1 MKVLWVNNIPAPYKV
16 DLMNL
21 LGREVDLTVLFE
33 YHTEENREEQWYR
46 HNFDSFKG
54 NYVKNFFV
62 DLFKYGFGDYDFFLN
77 SDYSKPFCILMA
89 IIYRLRG
96 KRVIMQA
103 DGGIAKDRGFLVNSR
118 MGFVMR
124 ISTDYIS
131 SGKYTNYYYTYY
143 KVDERKIR
151 KCRFTT
157 LTNADVANNRKM
169 SEQKIHY
176 KKKLNMPL
184 DKTILLTVGQ
194 QVYRKGY
201 DVLIKAAAQ
210 IKGDYMIYI
219 VGGKPEASNQ
229 KLIEELNLKNIVFV
243 DFCGKED
250 LAEYYA
256 ASDVFVFPT
265 REDIWGLVVDE
276 AMSFGLPLISSD
288 NCVAAKEFND
298 LFHNCV
304 LFENENIDELAEAMQ
319 LLLQDEDTRNQL
331 AANSL
336 MGAQDDTLE
345 MMAQDY
351 LRVFHEVINK

>member
-21 LGREVDLTVLFE
+21 LGEKVDLTVLFE
-33 YHTEENREEQWYR
+33 YHTEENREEEWYH
-46 HNFDSFKG
+46 HNFDHFKG
-54 NYVKNFFV
+54 CYVRSFFG
-62 DLFKYGFGDYDFFLN
+62 DLIKYGFGDYDFFLN

-89 IIYRLRG
+89 ILFRLRG

-103 DGGIAKDRGFLVNSR
+103 DGGIAKDRGFLVNFL

-124 ISTDYIS
+124 ISTDYMS
-131 SGKYTNYYYTYY
+131 SGKYTNQYYTYY
-143 KVDERKIR
+143 KVDEAKIR

-157 LTNADVANNRKM
+157 LTEKDVVSNRLMAEKK
-169 SEQKIHY
+169 QYY
-176 KKKLNMPL
+176 KNKLNMPL
-184 DKTILLTVGQ
+184 DKRVFLTVGQ

-201 DVLIKAAAQ
+201 DLLIRAAAQ
-210 IKGDYMIYI
+210 LKGEFVIYI

-229 KLIEELNLKNIVFV
+229 KLIEELGVSNIVFV
-243 DFCGKED
+243 DFCGKEK

-256 ASDVFVFPT
+256 AADIFVFPT

-304 LFENENIDELAEAMQ
+304 LFENENVDALNAAMQ
-319 LLLQDEDTRNQL
+319 LLLDDEEKCTELSLQSL
-331 AANSL
+331 A
-336 MGAQDDTLE
+336 GAKDDTLE

-351 LRVFHEVINK
+351 LTVFYEVTK